1 MGMKTKRDL
10 ALVILKNASEE
21 ARELLEHA
29 EGVAAFILKNFPDEV
44 PEHFVNSQ
52 CKSTETGLLGGF
64 RKPEETGRMMLN
76 WCSTILQRERDGN
89 ED

>member
-1 MGMKTKRDL
+1 MGMKTKLDL

-29 EGVAAFILKNFPDEV
+29 EGVAAFILENFPDEV

-52 CKSTETGLLGGF
+52 CKSTETGLLGGY
-64 RKPEETGRMMLN
+64 RKPEETGRMMLDS
-76 WCSTILQRERDGN
+76 CRYLLRREREGH